1 MLSVDYQVSIRC
13 EQLAE
18 WYVRMKGLADAH
30 HGHATGD
37 HVKAIADEIH
47 AQVPSEWWITQPA
60 PLDNRVRN

>member
-1 MLSVDYQVSIRC
+1 MDYQVSVKC

-18 WYVRMKGLADAH
+18 WYMRVKGLADAH

-37 HVKAIADEIH
+37 HLKALAGEIH
-47 AQVPSEWWITQPA
+47 DLVPSEWWASQPQ